1 MNQREPTSA
10 PVGVGQALPCLA
22 LLLLPLLTAAQGWAR
37 PAVSAKP
44 SSARSYLVAIGS
56 PPLRFEEP
64 APPPDL
70 VTRPPAAAPPQPT
83 AGGNAS
89 DSTPLAL
96 DTAALAATSPEVPAT
111 GSIVGTS
118 PIDNIDVDS
127 DDSALDTIDDAP
139 EPVRTPPPILRDDL
153 RPQTRPEDFLPF
165 FQIPAPGTDATVIV
179 PAPRTPTGRPLPPS
193 SATYTQSPR

>member
-1 MNQREPTSA
+1 M
-10 PVGVGQALPCLA
+10 
-22 LLLLPLLTAAQGWAR
+22 
-37 PAVSAKP
+37 SAKSA

-83 AGGNAS
+83 AGANAS
-89 DSTPLAL
+89 DSAPLAP
-96 DTAALAATSPEVPAT
+96 DTAALAATSPDAPAAAA
-111 GSIVGTS
+111 IAGTS
-118 PIDNIDVDS
+118 PIDNVLVEP
-127 DDSALDTIDDAP
+127 DDPALDTIDDVP

-153 RPQTRPEDFLPF
+153 RPQTRPEDFLPY

-179 PAPRTPTGRPLPPS
+179 PAPRTPTGTPLPPS